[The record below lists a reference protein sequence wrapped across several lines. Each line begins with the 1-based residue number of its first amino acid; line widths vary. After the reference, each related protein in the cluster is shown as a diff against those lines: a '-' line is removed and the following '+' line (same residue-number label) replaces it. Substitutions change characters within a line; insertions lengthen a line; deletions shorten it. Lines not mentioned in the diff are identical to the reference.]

1 MKLNQYQTHTRETA
15 IYPEQDA
22 LIYTVLGLTG
32 ESGEIA
38 EKVKKLI
45 RDDKCLTIADMPDNV
60 RDELIL
66 ELGDVLWYVS
76 NLAYELGAT
85 LEEVAVANIQK
96 LESRKVRGALSGS
109 GDHR

>member
-45 RDDKCLTIADMPDNV
+45 RDDKCLTIADMPDHV
-60 RDELIL
+60 RDELIFR
-66 ELGDVLWYVS
+66 
-76 NLAYELGAT
+76 T
-85 LEEVAVANIQK
+85 LEMCFGMFLIWRMN
-96 LESRKVRGALSGS
+96 LVRL
-109 GDHR
+109 

>member
-1 MKLNQYQTHTRETA
+1 MKLNQYQTHARETA

-45 RDDKCLTIADMPDNV
+45 RDNKSLDMPDDV
-60 RDELIL
+60 RNELIL
-66 ELGDVLWYVS
+66 ELGDVLWYVA
-76 NLAYELGAT
+76 NLAYELNAT
-85 LEEVAVANIQK
+85 LEEVAVGNIQK
-96 LESRKVRGALSGS
+96 LESRKIRGVLSGS
-109 GDHR
+109 GDNR

>member
-1 MKLNQYQTHTRETA
+1 MKLNQYQTNTRETA

-45 RDDKCLTIADMPDNV
+45 RDDKCLTIADMPDHV